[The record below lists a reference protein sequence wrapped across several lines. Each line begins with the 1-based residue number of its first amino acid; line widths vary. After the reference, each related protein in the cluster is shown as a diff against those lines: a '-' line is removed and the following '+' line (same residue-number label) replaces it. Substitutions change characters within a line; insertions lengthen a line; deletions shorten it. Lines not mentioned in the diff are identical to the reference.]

1 MVMSGG
7 IGKRFGTAIP
17 KQYNMIKGK
26 PVIDYVIDACRRS
39 SLTDA
44 VVVVCDPQCVSFSK
58 ELENGNLDIVHNGP
72 ERCWSIYNGLNYIKD
87 NYYYAGS
94 QLRNQRWNTQR
105 KNRAYKL

>member
-1 MVMSGG
+1 MNITMVMSGG

-72 ERCWSIYNGLNYIKD
+72 ER
-87 NYYYAGS
+87 
-94 QLRNQRWNTQR
+94 
-105 KNRAYKL
+105 